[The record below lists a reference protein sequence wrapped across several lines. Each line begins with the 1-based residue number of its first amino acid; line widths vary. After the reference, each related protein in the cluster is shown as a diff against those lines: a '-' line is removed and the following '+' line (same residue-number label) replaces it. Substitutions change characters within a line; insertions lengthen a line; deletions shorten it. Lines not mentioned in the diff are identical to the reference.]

1 MPLPPKDERSL
12 QEYEME
18 YKLQYPGFEPHV
30 WAARAYHAK
39 GMSFEVVQALLA
51 ERFGPELK
59 AKRDAIIQEAL
70 EVGKRDPE
78 SGPIPV
84 FEIEEITEAL
94 ENNLGTK

>member
-12 QEYEME
+12 LEYEME

-30 WAARAYHAK
+30 WAAMAYHAK
-39 GMSFEVVQALLA
+39 GMTFEVVQALLA

-70 EVGKRDPE
+70 EVGRQDPE
-78 SGPIPV
+78 SASPV